1 MNAPMKDWDAL
12 GSDWRE
18 QAVPAVD
25 VEALRAEAS
34 RQGRRLRRTLV
45 AETAMA
51 VLALVLLGWIALHE
65 DAAPIER
72 WLFGAMALSM
82 IPYQAYVLWRRRH
95 DWSEAGLDA
104 EALLELEL
112 RRCAGTEHYWRF
124 GMWSV
129 LVLWLVFYAVLMAG
143 LHGDWPRE
151 QVSGLIGAT
160 GSQVVMIPLIGV
172 YGLARC
178 RDARLRR
185 ERLLALRGQLRGP

>member
-82 IPYQAYVLWRRRH
+82 ILSLGDLGAIAPFTAGVL
-95 DWSEAGLDA
+95 ATLD
-104 EALLELEL
+104 
-112 RRCAGTEHYWRF
+112 
-124 GMWSV
+124 
-129 LVLWLVFYAVLMAG
+129 
-143 LHGDWPRE
+143 
-151 QVSGLIGAT
+151 
-160 GSQVVMIPLIGV
+160 
-172 YGLARC
+172 
-178 RDARLRR
+178 
-185 ERLLALRGQLRGP
+185 